1 MQLSFPHTP
10 DELRPMMTKKYQF
23 VSLNKLDRFV
33 LGLIIA
39 ATAIIHWAIGSW
51 HFSLQ
56 AQYSRGAYVVVDAI
70 IKQPRAFLS
79 LTAQSMAIGLLF
91 FVVFFFI
98 YLLARPGRTSERW
111 YNRTWIKL
119 IAVWLTLA
127 WLMLRA
133 NTDLFPNSLWSWIF
147 LPVSRQP
154 MSRAVD
160 FLSGAFLLWRFY
172 ELVRT
177 AIGGASVHYKRPPRR
192 MPIGASIAII
202 GIGTLVYFSSGKV
215 LTAGTLA
222 VRAKHPNIVVIGLD
236 SFRRDVALGGSE
248 SFIPNIAA
256 FRQHSFVEANVISPL
271 ARTFPAW
278 VTILTGKSP
287 SEHGARFNLFAQSKI
302 NLDSSFAWDLKRAG
316 YRTVYATDE
325 TRFSNIGKEF
335 GFDSVIAPTPGVTD
349 FLLGQIGDLPLLN
362 LAGQIPYLELL
373 LPSIVGNRAFAHS
386 YHASSF
392 VGRVARELGRSDD
405 RPTFIALHLCLAHWP
420 YYFSQSAPPNAA
432 VSQLYPDA
440 IQELDKQFS
449 AVIKTLTQLG
459 YINDNS
465 LIAVLADHGET
476 LAEGDW
482 TPSEIN
488 LHGSA
493 TMPPQRGGG
502 HGANLMSK
510 AERSVFVMFS
520 GQALGQKIAGGQ
532 SDRLASLEDLRET
545 LLSLASVRSTTHPA
559 MSIADKYSGGDPIK
573 RKSRRYVLL
582 ETGFRPEHFDPTH
595 PDPNQVLEIAA
606 TSYQVIESGRVV
618 LNDATVQA
626 AMQDKDFGVTDGDTT
641 LLAIRGFGDAGY
653 SVVVDEHSTNTW
665 DVYSGNV
672 RAETSPPLIDF
683 ACSEAEIRTRISN
696 LCLAH

>member
-1 MQLSFPHTP
+1 
-10 DELRPMMTKKYQF
+10 
-23 VSLNKLDRFV
+23 
-33 LGLIIA
+33 
-39 ATAIIHWAIGSW
+39 
-51 HFSLQ
+51 
-56 AQYSRGAYVVVDAI
+56 
-70 IKQPRAFLS
+70 
-79 LTAQSMAIGLLF
+79 SMAIGLLF
-91 FVVFFFI
+91 FLVFFLI
-98 YLLARPGRTSERW
+98 YLLARPVQTSERW

-119 IAVWLTLA
+119 IAVWLALA

-133 NTDLFPNSLWSWIF
+133 NAGLFPNSLWSWIF

-160 FLSGAFLLWRFY
+160 FLSGALLLWRFY

-177 AIGGASVHYKRPPRR
+177 VIEATSIHYNNLPRR
-192 MPIGASIAII
+192 LPIATSIAII
-202 GIGTLVYFSSGKV
+202 AVGTLVYFSSGKV
-215 LTAGTLA
+215 LTAGTLEE
-222 VRAKHPNIVVIGLD
+222 RAKHPNIIVIGLD

-256 FRQHSFVEANVISPL
+256 FRQHSFIEANVISPL

-278 VTILTGKSP
+278 VTILTGKSL
-287 SEHGARFNLFAQSKI
+287 SEHRARFNLFDQSKI
-302 NLDSSFAWDLKRAG
+302 NLDTSFAWDLKRAG

-335 GFDSVIAPTPGVTD
+335 GFDSVIAPSPGVTD

-362 LAGQIPYLELL
+362 LAGQMPYLELL
-373 LPSIVGNRAFAHS
+373 LPSVVGNRAFAHS
-386 YHASSF
+386 YRANSF
-392 VGRVARELGRSDD
+392 VGRITRELGKSDN

-440 IQELDKQFS
+440 VQELDKQFS

-459 YINDNS
+459 YIDDNS

-493 TMPPQRGGG
+493 TAPSQRGGG
-502 HGANLMSK
+502 HGANLMST
-510 AERSVFVMFS
+510 AERGVFVMFS
-520 GQALGQKIAGGQ
+520 GRASGQEIASGQ

-545 LLSLASVRSTTHPA
+545 LLSLAGIRSTTHAA
-559 MSIADKYSGGDPIK
+559 MSIADKYSEGDPIK
-573 RKSRRYVLL
+573 RETRRYVLL

-606 TSYQVIESGRVV
+606 ASYQVVGAGRVV
-618 LNDATVQA
+618 LNDVTVQA

-641 LLAIRGFGDAGY
+641 LLAIRNVGDAGY
-653 SVVVDEHSTNTW
+653 AVVVDKHGTGTW
-665 DVYSGNV
+665 DVYAGNAP
-672 RAETSPPLIDF
+672 AEAALPLIDF
-683 ACSEAEIRTRISN
+683 ACADNEIRTRIQN
-696 LCLAH
+696 FCVGH